1 MILALPTRL
10 SPALLG
16 GSAPLLWLLA
26 LSALSASAIQALDVP
41 TGIVALPADRAQEV
55 PCGGAAVVVG
65 ADGLIVTLAEALPDS
80 ALTAG
85 EGHQLTVVLPGG
97 HRRQATLVKRGTTTT
112 AVALRIA
119 DLPAGVTPLHLG
131 DSAVAKVGDSTW
143 TAGNAFGA
151 VEEDGSAAMSRG
163 IISGHYRI
171 PADSPAVRGRGGRS
185 LSDYRGNV
193 LEIDAAVNDGN
204 QGGAALDGN
213 GNLIGLVSLGTARSR
228 RLGTVVPIHLVMKD
242 LALDLPVVRDAV
254 PVDSRTQ
261 SLVRAAATVAPGLAL
276 VYFERSQ
283 GLGNPQSVPRPSR
296 LVEEVPK
303 HERER
308 LQNWWNAYYHQQQ
321 MFYTDQAVTALV
333 IDAQKGLL
341 LTAASHLHGGSERGE
356 VLLPSGSIPCSVL
369 ATNLPLDL
377 ALLRAELPLPTEEIT
392 FAASPQLAV
401 GQGVAVVGRHVGDN
415 GFTCTTGV
423 VSTTTRRMAQNDAVF
438 AQTDAMANYGSL
450 GGAVVDSLGAIV
462 GMVVMLSP
470 EADWGLNS
478 GVALF
483 VDSATITRA
492 LPRLRDGTTTKRAP
506 IIGLG
511 VQLRYPDG
519 GRPTITGVTT
529 GTGADQAGIQA
540 GDILL
545 KVDGFDAASH
555 MAVSRALIRHRAG
568 DKIDVVIEREGKE
581 LTLPVEIRAF
591 GDEK

>member
-1 MILALPTRL
+1 MILALPARL
-10 SPALLG
+10 FAPALLI
-16 GSAPLLWLLA
+16 A
-26 LSALSASAIQALDVP
+26 LSACAIQALDVP
-41 TGIVALPADRAQEV
+41 TGVVALPADRAQEV

-65 ADGLIVTLAEALPDS
+65 ADGLAVTLAEALPDS
-80 ALTAG
+80 AVKAV
-85 EGHQLTVVLPGG
+85 EGHQVTVVLPGG
-97 HRRQATLVKRGTTTT
+97 QRRQATVVKRGRTTT
-112 AVALRIA
+112 AVALRIS
-119 DLPAGVTPLHLG
+119 DLPAGVTPLRLG
-131 DSAVAKVGDSTW
+131 DSAVAKVGDGAW

-151 VEEDGSAAMSRG
+151 LEEDGAAAMSRG
-163 IISGHYRI
+163 VVSGHYTI
-171 PADSPAVRGRGGRS
+171 PADSPMVRGRGGRG
-185 LSDYRGNV
+185 LSDYRGEV

-242 LALDLPVVRDAV
+242 LALDLPVVRTAV

-261 SLVRAAATVAPGLAL
+261 ALVRSAANVAPGLAL
-276 VYFERSQ
+276 VYLERSN
-283 GLGNPQSVPRPSR
+283 GLGNPQSIPRPQR

-308 LQNWWNAYYHQQQ
+308 LQNWWDAYYHQQQ

-333 IDAQKGLL
+333 VDAEEGLL
-341 LTAASHLHGGSERGE
+341 LTAASHLHGDSERGE
-356 VLLPSGSIPCSVL
+356 VLLPSGSIPCTVL

-377 ALLRAELPLPTEEIT
+377 ALLKAERPLPTSEIT

-401 GQGVAVVGRHVGDN
+401 GQGVALVGRHVGDN

-450 GGAVVDSLGAIV
+450 GGAVVDSLGAVV
-462 GMVVMLSP
+462 GMVVMLAP

-483 VDSATITRA
+483 VDSATIARA
-492 LPRLRDGTTTKRAP
+492 LPRLSDGTSTKRAP
-506 IIGLG
+506 IVGLG
-511 VQLRYPDG
+511 VQLKYQEG
-519 GRPTITGVTT
+519 GRPIITGVTK
-529 GTGADQAGIQA
+529 GTGADEAGIKS

-545 KVDGFDAASH
+545 KVDGFDASSPL
-555 MAVSRALIRHRAG
+555 AVSRALIRRQAG
-568 DKIDVVIEREGKE
+568 NKIDVIVERDAME
-581 LTLPVEIRAF
+581 LTLSVEIRAF
-591 GDEK
+591 GDEM